1 MFPEPCDW
9 SAAAAMLIS
18 TPSHCTDC
26 ALHCCHLNVVSTIL
40 QLQICCLPSA
50 LCIYR
55 SWPEE
60 DKWGAGSCTRLV
72 VSCSVGGDC
81 LALKY
86 LGPACARLSRQ
97 VSRQVSR
104 GRCVAGGVWRES
116 GESDEGMRDGMQRT
130 GHCSL
135 RWPVVRLQWTDMTLY
150 PHSAHSA
157 HTLG

>member
-1 MFPEPCDW
+1 MTEVPR
-9 SAAAAMLIS
+9 MLIS

-26 ALHCCHLNVVSTIL
+26 TLHCCHLNVVSTIL

-81 LALKY
+81 LALNY

-97 VSRQVSR
+97 VSRYVSR
-104 GRCVAGGVWRES
+104 GRSVTRERRIWWGYEGWDAADRSLLPALAS
-116 GESDEGMRDGMQRT
+116 GQAAVHRYN
-130 GHCSL
+130 SL
-135 RWPVVRLQWTDMTLY
+135 SCRHLPSL
-150 PHSAHSA
+150 
-157 HTLG
+157 